1 MSNIVLQPN
10 ASGTGSITIATPNT
24 NTDRTLNIPDVAGN
38 LVTTGDTGTVTMAML
53 ATSGTLPALD
63 GSALTGTDGTT
74 VYDQFRLTSNR
85 TGDGDI
91 TANIERVDNAS
102 IASNSSSQVSESSGV
117 FSFPET
123 GIYLVVFVY
132 KMVCG
137 NNDNIVGRIMVTINN
152 SSYDDVAQSNVS
164 GPSGLDQTGTCTTL
178 IDVTDTSNV
187 KVKFSM
193 VSVGSGST
201 LIGDTNTSQTAFTFI
216 KITDT

>member
-24 NTDRTLNIPDVAGN
+24 NTDRTLNIPDEAGT
-38 LVTTGDTGTVTMAML
+38 LLSSASSIVSSKLTGA
-53 ATSGTLPALD
+53 LPALD
-63 GSALTGTDGTT
+63 GSALTGTDATT

-178 IDVTDTSNV
+178 IDVTNTSNV

>member
-24 NTDRTLNIPDVAGN
+24 NTDRTLNIPDEAGT
-38 LVTTGDTGTVTMAML
+38 LLSSASSIVSSKLTGA
-53 ATSGTLPALD
+53 LPALD
-63 GSALTGTDGTT
+63 GSALTGTDATT

-137 NNDNIVGRIMVTINN
+137 NNDNIVGRIMVTVNN

-178 IDVTDTSNV
+178 IDVTNTSNV